1 MPPSRIPIKI
11 SQMPTKTPPKPRK
24 VKAEDPGSLV
34 DWLKA
39 QDDDSLRDLLVHR
52 PDLVHPVP
60 ADMSKLA
67 ARAATNSSIT
77 RVLDRLDA
85 WVVGVAEILACLE
98 EPFTKKEILTLLNN
112 DPQTDRALEIL
123 KARGVIWGNEKGM
136 RAVPVLKEV
145 VAPHPAGFGPCFIEE
160 RPDLTAVATKDRIKQ
175 ILDKAPKGVDEVIDK
190 VLWGPPVL
198 VVDKLNRE
206 ATTSSAKTAY
216 EYLMAQGVLIAT
228 GRHELTLPREVAFV
242 LRGENL
248 LPAGLSEV
256 SPITIKNQRDPQ
268 AVDKSAGGAGLHFV
282 QMMEELLDIWGENP
296 PAVLRNGGLAQ
307 RDLTLASRI
316 CDEDE
321 NIAALLAETA
331 LAAGLLAAD
340 ETKDPVWLP
349 TPAFDLWRTRAVEER
364 WATLAEAWLTSTRV
378 PSLVGKNE
386 QVRINALSP
395 EVDKPLAPEIKSLML
410 TALVSL
416 PLGAE
421 PNEDDLVKHVQW
433 QRPRRESELVELLV
447 RSFMQEANLIGARGL
462 GALATTGRALGEM
475 RYTMPSPE
483 ARTAAARA
491 AVADPKGHV
500 IKTDPLLVESIAP
513 LLPEAIDHF
522 MLQADLTAVIPGPPE
537 SHVAAELR
545 SLGYQESR
553 GAAQVYRF
561 TESSLRR
568 ALERG
573 KKKEEIMDFFTKYS
587 STDIPQPLE
596 YLLNDL
602 VRQLGDVKTIDE
614 PIDDTEPAPGE
625 KRSSA
630 KLRPRPAPEGAPP
643 DAPLLISAIKALRL
657 SENPKAKIPENGSN
671 PPEPMDS
678 SELVPFL
685 NKAIDSSQSI
695 TISYAEGDGTV
706 RDRFADPIRVQGGLL
721 TGFDHTE
728 TRIRDYALSRI
739 SAAVITKAKKN
750 GKVT

>member
-1 MPPSRIPIKI
+1 MLTGEIPIKI
-11 SQMPTKTPPKPRK
+11 GQMPAKTSPKPRK
-24 VKAEDPGSLV
+24 VKADDPGSLV

-60 ADMSKLA
+60 ADMAKLA

-85 WVVGVAEILACLE
+85 WVVGVAEVIACLD
-98 EPFTKKEILTLLNN
+98 EPFNKKELSTFLKE
-112 DPQTDRALEIL
+112 DPELDRALEVL
-123 KARGVIWGNEKGM
+123 KARGVIWGSDKGM

-160 RPDLTAVATKDRIKQ
+160 RPDLEAVATKERIKQ
-175 ILDKAPKGVDEVIDK
+175 ILDKAPKGVDEVISK

-198 VVDKLNRE
+198 IVEKLNRE
-206 ATTSSAKTAY
+206 ATTSSAKTPH

-248 LPAGLSEV
+248 LPEDLSKVPEISV
-256 SPITIKNQRDPQ
+256 KNQRDPQ
-268 AVDKSAGGAGLHFV
+268 AVDKAAGGAGLHFV

-340 ETKDPVWLP
+340 EAADPLWLP
-349 TPAFDLWRTRAVEER
+349 TPAFDLWRTRTVQER

-395 EVDKPLAPEIKSLML
+395 EVDKPLAPEIKSLL
-410 TALVSL
+410 LKALVSL

-421 PNEDDLVKHVQW
+421 PNEDELVAHVKW
-433 QRPRRESELVELLV
+433 QRPRREAELIDLLV
-447 RSFMQEANLIGARGL
+447 RSFMHEANLIGARGL

-500 IKTDPLLVESIAP
+500 IKTDPLLVEAIAP
-513 LLPEAIDHF
+513 LLPDAIDHF

-545 SLGYQESR
+545 LLGYQESR

-561 TESSLRR
+561 SESSLKR

-573 KKKEEIMDFFTKYS
+573 KDKDEIMEFFKKYS

-602 VRQLGDVKTIDE
+602 VRQLGSVKITED

-625 KRSSA
+625 KRSTV
-630 KLRPRPAPEGAPP
+630 KLRPRPAPEGSPP
-643 DAPLLISAIKALRL
+643 DAPLLFSAIKALRL
-657 SENPKAKIPENGSN
+657 SENPKAKVPEVAKS
-671 PPEPMDS
+671 PEPMS
-678 SELVPFL
+678 PEKLVPFL
-685 NKAIDSSQSI
+685 SEAIEQNQST
-695 TISYAEGDGTV
+695 TISYAEGDGTIKA
-706 RDRFADPIRVQGGLL
+706 RFVDPIRVQGGLL
-721 TGFDHTE
+721 TSFDHLE
-728 TRIRDYALSRI
+728 LRIRDFALSRI
-739 SAAVITKAKKN
+739 NAASITKAKKN
-750 GKVT
+750 GK

>member
-1 MPPSRIPIKI
+1 MTPNAIPIKI
-11 SQMPTKTPPKPRK
+11 GQMPTKTPPKPRK
-24 VKAEDPGSLV
+24 VKADDPGALV
-34 DWLKA
+34 DWFKS
-39 QDDDSLRDLLVHR
+39 QDDDRLRDLLVHR

-60 ADMSKLA
+60 ADMAKLA

-77 RVLDRLDA
+77 RVLDQLDA
-85 WVVGVAEILACLE
+85 WVVAVAEVIACLE
-98 EPFTKKEILTLLNN
+98 EPFGKKELAVLLNN
-112 DPQTDRALEIL
+112 DPELDRALSVL
-123 KARGVIWGNEKGM
+123 KARGVIWGTDKGM

-160 RPDLTAVATKDRIKQ
+160 RPDMTAVASKERIKQ
-175 ILDKAPKGVDEVIDK
+175 IFDKAPKGVDEVINK

-206 ATTSSAKTAY
+206 ATTSSAKTPY

-248 LPAGLSEV
+248 LPEGLSTLPEV
-256 SPITIKNQRDPQ
+256 SIKNTRDAQ
-268 AVDKSAGGAGLHFV
+268 AVDKAAGGAGLHFV
-282 QMMEELLDIWGENP
+282 QMMEELLDIWGETP
-296 PAVLRNGGLAQ
+296 PAILRNGGLAQ

-340 ETKDPVWLP
+340 ESNEPLWLP
-349 TPAFDLWRTRAVEER
+349 TPAFDLWRTRTVQER
-364 WATLAEAWLTSTRV
+364 WATLAESWLTSTRV

-395 EVDKPLAPEIKSLML
+395 EVDKPLAPEIKSILL
-410 TALVSL
+410 KALVSL

-421 PNEDDLVKHVQW
+421 PNEDDLVKHVNW
-433 QRPRRESELVELLV
+433 QRPRREAELVELLV
-447 RSFMQEANLIGARGL
+447 RSFMHEANLIGARGL
-462 GALATTGRALGEM
+462 GVLATTGRALGEM

-483 ARTAAARA
+483 ARTAAARS

-500 IKTDPLLVESIAP
+500 IKTDPLLVEAIAP

-522 MLQADLTAVIPGPPE
+522 LLQADLTAVIPGPPE

-545 SLGYQESR
+545 LLGYQESR

-561 TESSLRR
+561 TESSLKR

-573 KKKEEIMDFFTKYS
+573 KSKDDIMAFFMKYS
-587 STDIPQPLE
+587 STEIPQPLE

-602 VRQLGDVKTIDE
+602 ARQLGDVKITDD

-625 KRSSA
+625 KRSTV
-630 KLRPRPAPEGAPP
+630 KLRPRPAPEGSPP

-671 PPEPMDS
+671 PPESMPA
-678 SELVPFL
+678 SELVSFL
-685 NKAIDSSQSI
+685 SNAIDENQSI

-706 RDRFADPIRVQGGLL
+706 KDRFTDPIRVQGGLL

-739 SAAVITKAKKN
+739 SATVITKAKKN
-750 GKVT
+750 GK